1 MANVPSKENNPDD
14 IIIVVS
20 GLPRSGTSMMMK
32 MLDACKMPL
41 LIDNI
46 RKADEDNPKGYY
58 EFEKVKDL
66 EKDNSW
72 LDLARGKVV
81 KIVSPLLRYLNMD
94 NKFRYR
100 IIFMLRSIDE
110 ILASQ
115 KKMAVRLQQKEDNID
130 DNILRQN
137 YSVHLEEVKK
147 WMGQQE
153 NIEVLYVNYSDAI
166 EAPVAVAE
174 SIGNFLGMK
183 LNMQDMT
190 KVVDSALYRNR
201 AQQSDE
207 TAQLA
212 APEESEDPEIIKARL
227 RDLGYL

>member
-46 RKADEDNPKGYY
+46 RKPDEDNPKGYY

-66 EKDNSW
+66 EKDNTW

-81 KIVSPLLRYLNMD
+81 KIVSPILQYLSMD
-94 NKFRYR
+94 KKFRYR

-115 KKMAVRLQQKEDNID
+115 KKMAVRLQKKEDNID

-166 EAPVAVAE
+166 DDPVAVAE
-174 SIGNFLGMK
+174 NIGSFLGMK

-190 KVVDSALYRNR
+190 KVVDSSLYRNR

-212 APEESEDPEIIKARL
+212 TPEESEDPEIIKARL

>member
-1 MANVPSKENNPDD
+1 MANVPSNGCNPGDT
-14 IIIVVS
+14 IIVVS

-46 RKADEDNPKGYY
+46 RKPDEDNPKGYY

-94 NKFRYR
+94 KKFRYR

-115 KKMAVRLQQKEDNID
+115 KKMAARLQQKEDNID
-130 DNILRQN
+130 DNVLRQN

-153 NIEVLYVNYSDAI
+153 NMEVLYVNYSDAI
-166 EAPVAVAE
+166 DDPVAAAE
-174 SIGNFLGMK
+174 NIGSFLGTK

-190 KVVDSALYRNR
+190 KVVDSSLYRNR

-207 TAQLA
+207 TAQFA
-212 APEESEDPEIIKARL
+212 ASEETEDPEIIKARL